1 MCLRTRRT
9 PLILLFVPTCFLL
22 SATRAWLPVSK
33 LVRLRNYGLRSSE
46 WNNDAALSSNDW
58 QSSLEGPPMDWQDTL
73 KKKEDGSFWTSFEET
88 TDDEKSKLDFTGSQQ
103 VLTEDRETEAWLDTL
118 ASISAEEVQFNM
130 KEADR
135 ANTAR
140 QMEEWGFDKEI
151 IAAALD
157 ISTDTSLEQDEVKG
171 MDVYREE
178 SYLEEVDL
186 ATVESHTRV
195 EIDEETGEPVRA
207 QMVYVDEHTCI
218 GCTNCAMIAQS
229 TFYMNPEH
237 GRARVFQVRNTK
249 YCTWYWFIGQKV
261 SQRTVYT
268 SSNGEMMMKPFK
280 LQLRLVRSTVFTTYH
295 SKSWLN

>member
-1 MCLRTRRT
+1 MVAWPGIPRNGRNDMHETKPRPATRMHLKTRRSLASSIWVILT
-9 PLILLFVPTCFLL
+9 SFPLFSV
-22 SATRAWLPVSK
+22 ADAWQSISK
-33 LVRLRNYGLRSSE
+33 PDFFIRGHALQSSE
-46 WNNDAALSSNDW
+46 WKSDDVSPNGW
-58 QSSLEGPPMDWQDTL
+58 QSSLDGPTVDWQDAL
-73 KKKEDGSFWTSFEET
+73 KQKEDGSFWSSFESS
-88 TDDEKSKLDFTGSQQ
+88 TDGDNQLATKKNQ
-103 VLTEDRETEAWLDTL
+103 VLTEELEAEAWLNTL

-157 ISTDTSLEQDEVKG
+157 ISTDTSLEQDEVQG
-171 MDVYREE
+171 MNSYRQE
-178 SYLEEVDL
+178 SYLEDVDL

-195 EIDEETGEPVRA
+195 EIDEETGEPVRL

-237 GRARVFQVRNTK
+237 GRARVFQVS
-249 YCTWYWFIGQKV
+249 CL
-261 SQRTVYT
+261 S
-268 SSNGEMMMKPFK
+268 
-280 LQLRLVRSTVFTTYH
+280 
-295 SKSWLN
+295 

>member
-1 MCLRTRRT
+1 MPLRTRR
-9 PLILLFVPTCFLL
+9 PLPVTCILLL
-22 SATRAWLPVSK
+22 SVTQAWQSVSQPKRFRA
-33 LVRLRNYGLRSSE
+33 LRSSE
-46 WNNDAALSSNDW
+46 WNSDATSPNDW
-58 QSSLEGPPMDWQDTL
+58 QSSVDGPVADWQDTL
-73 KKKEDGSFWTSFEET
+73 KKKKKEDGSFWTSFEASDAKIDLKT
-88 TDDEKSKLDFTGSQQ
+88 KG
-103 VLTEDRETEAWLDTL
+103 VLTEDMETEAWLDTL

-140 QMEEWGFDKEI
+140 QMEEWGFDKDI

-157 ISTDTSLEQDEVKG
+157 ISTDTSREQDEVRG
-171 MDVYREE
+171 MDLYREE

-237 GRARVFQVRNTK
+237 GRARVFQVS
-249 YCTWYWFIGQKV
+249 V
-261 SQRTVYT
+261 
-268 SSNGEMMMKPFK
+268 
-280 LQLRLVRSTVFTTYH
+280 
-295 SKSWLN
+295 